1 MKQLRACRRVSG
13 RTRVSPRRPRQPS
26 SQSSSRLASSPRHA
40 SSALASSPIQQAP
53 SSNARLSAV
62 CVHGRDPFGTESVH
76 GKQHPHHAH
85 FLSRETPSRV
95 HLRPVCVHGRD
106 PFGTE
111 SVHGTCCLGRRRQK
125 VCTAGNVACR
135 KMYTAVARRTQSV
148 HGRERSRTK
157 NGQGWWA
164 DAQNARGGESSGT
177 EGVHGIPFVGR
188 YRFRAYALPSA
199 ILPDTKAAF
208 PT

>member
-40 SSALASSPIQQAP
+40 SSALASSPIKQAP
-53 SSNARLSAV
+53 SSNARLSA
-62 CVHGRDPFGTESVH
+62 
-76 GKQHPHHAH
+76 
-85 FLSRETPSRV
+85 
-95 HLRPVCVHGRD
+95 VCVHGRD

-135 KMYTAVARRTQSV
+135 KMYTAVARHTQSV